1 MPETLG
7 FIGLGNM
14 GAAIA
19 ANLLKA
25 GYGLRV
31 YNRTAA
37 KAAPLVEQGATLP
50 SKPAEVAQPG
60 GIVLTMVADDHALEE
75 LCLASGSFVERL
87 GSGGIHISMSTIA
100 PATAERLAE
109 HHAKYGVT
117 YLASPVFGRPEA
129 AAAAKLWVC
138 TSGPSAAKQR
148 VQPILAAIGQGVFDF
163 GEGVASANVV
173 KLCGNFLI
181 ASAIESLAE
190 SLTLAE
196 KNGVDKKAVADMLGK
211 SILACPVY
219 QGYSKQIA
227 EERFEPAG
235 FRLALG
241 LKDITLAL
249 QAATA
254 KSMPMPVGSLLRDR
268 WLASVA
274 KGRENFDWTAVALS
288 VAEDAGLKK
297 EGPKNEGVRTAS
309 RSAD

>member
-1 MPETLG
+1 M
-7 FIGLGNM
+7 
-14 GAAIA
+14 
-19 ANLLKA
+19 
-25 GYGLRV
+25 
-31 YNRTAA
+31 
-37 KAAPLVEQGATLP
+37 
-50 SKPAEVAQPG
+50 
-60 GIVLTMVADDHALEE
+60 
-75 LCLASGSFVERL
+75 ERL
-87 GSGGIHISMSTIA
+87 GAGGIHIPLSTIA

-109 HHAKYGVT
+109 HHAKYGVA
-117 YLASPVFGRPEA
+117 YLASPVFGRLEA
-129 AAAAKLWVC
+129 ATAAKLWICVSGAAAAKEL
-138 TSGPSAAKQR
+138 AK
-148 VQPILAAIGQGVFDF
+148 PIQAAIGQGVFDF

-211 SILACPVY
+211 TILACPVY

-274 KGRENFDWTAVALS
+274 KGRENLDWTAIALS
-288 VAEDAGLKK
+288 VAEDAGLKN
-297 EGPKNEGVRTAS
+297 EGPKNESVRTAG

>member
-37 KAAPLVEQGATLP
+37 KAAPLVEKGAMLT

-60 GIVLTMVADDHALEE
+60 GIVLTMLADDRAVED

-87 GSGGIHISMSTIA
+87 GSGGIHISVSTIG

-138 TSGPSAAKQR
+138 VSGVAPGKQR
-148 VQPILAAIGQGVFDF
+148 VQPILAAISQGIFDF
-163 GEGVASANVV
+163 GEEIASANVV

-190 SLTLAE
+190 SLALAE
-196 KNGVDKKAVADMLGK
+196 KNGIDKKAVADMLGK
-211 SILACPVY
+211 TIFACPVY

-227 EERFEPAG
+227 AERFEPAG

-268 WLASVA
+268 WLASIA
-274 KGRENFDWTAVALS
+274 KGRGDLDWTAVALS
-288 VAEDAGLKK
+288 VAEDAGLKN
-297 EGPKNEGVRTAS
+297 EGPKNESVRTAG

>member
-14 GAAIA
+14 GARDCRESAQGRLWPA
-19 ANLLKA
+19 GVTTERPQKLLRSSKKA
-25 GYGLRV
+25 PRSRRSRRML
-31 YNRTAA
+31 
-37 KAAPLVEQGATLP
+37 L
-50 SKPAEVAQPG
+50 QPR
-60 GIVLTMVADDHALEE
+60 GIVLTMVADDRALED

-87 GSGGIHISMSTIA
+87 GSGGIHISLSTIA

-129 AAAAKLWVC
+129 AAAAKLWICV
-138 TSGPSAAKQR
+138 SGAAAAKEKAK
-148 VQPILAAIGQGVFDF
+148 PIHAAIGQGVFDF

-211 SILACPVY
+211 TILACPVY

-235 FRLALG
+235 FRWPS
-241 LKDITLAL
+241 D
-249 QAATA
+249 
-254 KSMPMPVGSLLRDR
+254 
-268 WLASVA
+268 
-274 KGRENFDWTAVALS
+274 
-288 VAEDAGLKK
+288 
-297 EGPKNEGVRTAS
+297 
-309 RSAD
+309 

>member
-1 MPETLG
+1 
-7 FIGLGNM
+7 M

-37 KAAPLVEQGATLP
+37 KAAPLVEKGAMLAP
-50 SKPAEVAQPG
+50 KPVDVAEPRG
-60 GIVLTMVADDHALEE
+60 MVLTMVADDRALED

-87 GSGGIHISMSTIA
+87 GPGGIHISLSTIA

-129 AAAAKLWVC
+129 AAVAKLWICV
-138 TSGPSAAKQR
+138 SGAAAAKEEAK
-148 VQPILAAIGQGVFDF
+148 PIHTAIGQGVFDF

-190 SLTLAE
+190 SLALAE
-196 KNGVDKKAVADMLGK
+196 KSGVDKKALADMLGK
-211 SILACPVY
+211 TILACPVY

-235 FRLALG
+235 FRLSLG

-268 WLASVA
+268 LLASVA
-274 KGRENFDWTAVALS
+274 KGRGDLDWTGVALS
-288 VAEDAGLKK
+288 VAEDAGLKN
-297 EGPKNEGVRTAS
+297 ERPKNESVRAAG

>member
-1 MPETLG
+1 MRIG
-7 FIGLGNM
+7 FLGLGNM

-31 YNRTAA
+31 WNRTAA
-37 KAAPLVEQGATLP
+37 KAEPLVEKGAVLVP
-50 SKPAEVAQPG
+50 RASDVAVRG
-60 GIVLTMVADDHALEE
+60 GIVLTMVADDRALDE
-75 LCLASGSFVERL
+75 LCLGKDSFVEGL
-87 GSGGIHISMSTIA
+87 GHGGIHVSISTIA

-109 HHAKYGVT
+109 HHAKHRVT
-117 YLASPVFGRPEA
+117 YVASPVFGRPEA

-138 TSGPSAAKQR
+138 VSGAPAAKQR
-148 VQPILAAIGQGVFDF
+148 IQPILAAISQGVFDF

-181 ASAIESLAE
+181 ASAIESLSEAFA
-190 SLTLAE
+190 LAE
-196 KNGVDKKAVADMLGK
+196 KSGVDKKAVADMLGK
-211 SILACPVY
+211 TILACPVY
-219 QGYSKQIA
+219 QGYGKQIA

-241 LKDITLAL
+241 LKDITLAM

-254 KSMPMPVGSLLRDR
+254 NSMPMPVASLLRDR

-274 KGRENFDWTAVALS
+274 KGRENLDWTAIAIA
-288 VAEDAGLKK
+288 VAEDAGLKN
-297 EGPKNEGVRTAS
+297 EVSKNESVRAAV